1 VYWPAL
7 SNIILTSIVCLRP
20 VAKPTVPNF
29 LPITQT
35 ANLSQREKKRK
46 AKQHPY
52 AWAQAQQRKNA
63 NLKRQEEL
71 KQERRIEGDDDPVRG
86 RTTAFLESLEN
97 PELAA
102 SGIKGR
108 PTTERRNFRLTDAE
122 LKDVMQHA
130 YVLNKPIHHSVADGT
145 AMAGSVFHSENA
157 EELFAEHERKHNR
170 ASEALKRITAMEN
183 ANQKNRYY
191 HNVHRIVEEFGRHRT
206 DKVLNKLPKNPEPPV
221 EANMKARVLSSIWDA
236 MRPLSIQPPL
246 VRAGPDTGSSEVQIG
261 LLTAR
266 IRRLDDVLR
275 TNRGYKDIQNKRA
288 LEMLVHKRQKLLKY
302 MERKERGSE
311 RWTNMLDKLGLTPA
325 SWKGQISTY
334 GRI

>member
-1 VYWPAL
+1 MGIVSSRAIEVPAMAPRIPAL
-7 SNIILTSIVCLRP
+7 SANLCLRP
-20 VAKPTVPNF
+20 VTKPTAPNF

-71 KQERRIEGDDDPVRG
+71 RQERRVEGDNDPVRG
-86 RTTAFLESLEN
+86 RTTAFLDSLEN
-97 PELAA
+97 GESAA
-102 SGIKGR
+102 AGAGKGR
-108 PTTERRNFRLTDAE
+108 SMAERRNFRLADSE

-145 AMAGSVFHSENA
+145 AMKGTVFHSENA

-170 ASEALKRITAMEN
+170 ASEALKRITAME
-183 ANQKNRYY
+183 K
-191 HNVHRIVEEFGRHRT
+191 
-206 DKVLNKLPKNPEPPV
+206 
-221 EANMKARVLSSIWDA
+221 ANMKARVLSSIWDA

-266 IRRLDDVLR
+266 IRRLDTVLKS
-275 TNRGYKDIQNKRA
+275 NRGYKDIQNKRA

-311 RWTNMLDKLGLTPA
+311 RWTHMLDKLGLTPS
-325 SWKGQISTY
+325 SWKGQITTY

>member
-1 VYWPAL
+1 MAPRIPAL
-7 SNIILTSIVCLRP
+7 SANLCLRP

-71 KQERRIEGDDDPVRG
+71 RQERRVEGDNDPVRG
-86 RTTAFLESLEN
+86 RTTAFLDSLEN
-97 PELAA
+97 AESAA
-102 SGIKGR
+102 AGAGKGR
-108 PTTERRNFRLTDAE
+108 SMAERRNFRLADSE

-130 YVLNKPIHHSVADGT
+130 YVLNKPIHHSVAEGT
-145 AMAGSVFHSENA
+145 AMKGTVFHSENA

-183 ANQKNRYY
+183 ANQKHRYY
-191 HNVHRIVEEFGRHRT
+191 HNVHRIVEEFGRHKT
-206 DKVLNKLPKNPEPPV
+206 DKTLKKLPKNAEPPQ
-221 EANMKARVLSSIWDA
+221 EANRKARVLSSIWDA

-266 IRRLDDVLR
+266 IRRLDTVLKS
-275 TNRGYKDIQNKRA
+275 NRGYKDIQNKRA

-311 RWTNMLDKLGLTPA
+311 RWTHMLDKLGLTPS
-325 SWKGQISTY
+325 SWKGQITTY